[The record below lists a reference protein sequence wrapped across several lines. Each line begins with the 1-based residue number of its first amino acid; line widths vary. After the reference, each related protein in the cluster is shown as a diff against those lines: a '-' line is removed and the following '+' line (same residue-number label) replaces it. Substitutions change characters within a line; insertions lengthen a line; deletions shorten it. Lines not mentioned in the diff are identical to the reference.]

1 MVPVWIKCFVILAV
15 VFAHQVIH
23 TRSIGVCFGM
33 LGDNLPSPADVV
45 ALYKKNNINSMRIFN
60 PDPAVLNALQQSG
73 INLAIGTTNAD
84 IPNLAASPNAALQ
97 WVNTNIVP
105 YPDVKFQYLT
115 VGNEAIPGENAQY
128 IAPAMKNL
136 RDALNSLQLG
146 AISVTT
152 VVPSTV
158 LGTSYP
164 PSAGSFSSETI
175 SDMTNIISYLA
186 TYEPENP
193 KRTLMVN
200 VYPYFA
206 YVADP
211 VHVSLNFAQFTATA
225 PAFND
230 TGLQYWNL
238 FDAMVDSFYSAM
250 ERVGGTN
257 VAIAISE
264 SGWPSAGNGEFT
276 TTALAQT
283 YNSNLMNHVA
293 KGGTPKR
300 PTDLLD
306 SFLFAMFNEDQKQPG
321 VEQNFG
327 LFYPNEQ
334 PVYPLF

>member
-1 MVPVWIKCFVILAV
+1 
-15 VFAHQVIH
+15 
-23 TRSIGVCFGM
+23 M

-200 VYPYFA
+200 VP
-206 YVADP
+206 
-211 VHVSLNFAQFTATA
+211 
-225 PAFND
+225 
-230 TGLQYWNL
+230 
-238 FDAMVDSFYSAM
+238 SF
-250 ERVGGTN
+250 
-257 VAIAISE
+257 
-264 SGWPSAGNGEFT
+264 
-276 TTALAQT
+276 
-283 YNSNLMNHVA
+283 
-293 KGGTPKR
+293 
-300 PTDLLD
+300 
-306 SFLFAMFNEDQKQPG
+306 
-321 VEQNFG
+321 
-327 LFYPNEQ
+327 
-334 PVYPLF
+334 